1 MNIRPDEQPGF
12 EPAPLSLVS
21 CYMAHAELTSSHQ
34 ERGSAM
40 SLHNVKAHAIAA
52 RAEKDVAKKLD
63 AIACALEELAK
74 ALGTPSSQLNGKS
87 PEERRLFK

>member
-1 MNIRPDEQPGF
+1 MHI
-12 EPAPLSLVS
+12 
-21 CYMAHAELTSSHQ
+21 
-34 ERGSAM
+34 M

-74 ALGTPSSQLNGKS
+74 ALATPGSPLNGKS
-87 PEERRLFK
+87 TEERRIFR